1 MARTSGETL
10 ATNCGRPCSLA
21 RYISPSRS
29 SWTGR
34 KSFSKAS
41 RLENICISPD
51 VEDAVRL
58 SNERLTTAPSS
69 VTGDLIEGASSK
81 PHSTES
87 VRGHED
93 RQAEVGEVVQR
104 LVHADQRPEPR
115 MVVFLCHTQSRRH
128 QPLATIDR
136 EVNDKI
142 DHGQEPEPG
151 RADKDK
157 NERNGEVHAAMGEQ
171 RKKPAGSLILADRH
185 PGRLQHEIGDDVLDG
200 QQHHPSDQ
208 RAERY

>member
-29 SWTGR
+29 SWTGQ

-69 VTGDLIEGASSK
+69 ATGNLIERHYRK
-81 PHSTES
+81 TH
-87 VRGHED
+87 
-93 RQAEVGEVVQR
+93 
-104 LVHADQRPEPR
+104 RPN
-115 MVVFLCHTQSRRH
+115 Q
-128 QPLATIDR
+128 LAAMQIDR
-136 EVNDKI
+136 PK
-142 DHGQEPEPG
+142 
-151 RADKDK
+151 
-157 NERNGEVHAAMGEQ
+157 
-171 RKKPAGSLILADRH
+171 S
-185 PGRLQHEIGDDVLDG
+185 
-200 QQHHPSDQ
+200 
-208 RAERY
+208 

>member
-29 SWTGR
+29 SRTGQ

-51 VEDAVRL
+51 VEDAMRL

-69 VTGDLIEGASSK
+69 ATGDLIERHCRK
-81 PHSTES
+81 TRSTES

-93 RQAEVGEVVQR
+93 RQPEGGQMGQCLAP
-104 LVHADQRPEPR
+104 ADQRPDPR
-115 MVVFLCHTQSRRH
+115 VLVFLRPAASRCDDA
-128 QPLATIDR
+128 LAAIDR
-136 EVNDKI
+136 DVNGKI
-142 DHGQEPEPG
+142 DHGHEPEPRRNDQEECHRDRESEPPMG
-151 RADKDK
+151 
-157 NERNGEVHAAMGEQ
+157 NEGKRT
-171 RKKPAGSLILADRH
+171 AGSLLLAE
-185 PGRLQHEIGDDVLDG
+185 P
-200 QQHHPSDQ
+200 
-208 RAERY
+208 